1 MNRRDVVLALLALGA
16 APPELWAQPSAKM
29 PRIGY
34 LTVDNPEPVFGYFKD
49 GMRKLGYTVGGNMQI
64 EFRSAEG
71 KSERLAG
78 LAAELVGLKVD
89 VLVVALTPA
98 QLAAKKATSQIPI
111 VLAGSGDPVA
121 TGLIA
126 SLSRPGGNVT
136 GTAGTTGELGG
147 KLLELV
153 LDTLPT
159 AKRVAVLAN
168 AADPFA
174 KPFLAQIQAASG
186 KLKLEISPTMI
197 HSAGELDAAFPELVK
212 RRIDAV
218 IVQPSLPRR
227 AAAELAVKH
236 RVPAFAPNSVFTDEG
251 GLMSYSANQREVHE
265 GAAVYVDKIL
275 KGAKPGDL
283 PVQQPTRYELVVN
296 LKTAKA
302 VGLTIPKSLLRR
314 ADRVIE

>member
-1 MNRRDVVLALLALGA
+1 
-16 APPELWAQPSAKM
+16 M

-34 LTVDNPEPVFGYFKD
+34 LTADNPEPVFGYFKD
-49 GMRKLGYTVGGNMQI
+49 GLRKLGYTVGGNMQI

-111 VLAGSGDPVA
+111 VMAGSGDPVA

-126 SLSRPGGNVT
+126 SLSRPGGNIT

-153 LDTLPT
+153 LATLPS

-197 HSAGELDAAFPELVK
+197 HKSGELDAAFPELVK

-227 AAAELAVKH
+227 AAAELAIKH

-265 GAAVYVDKIL
+265 AAAVYVDKIL

-302 VGLTIPKSLLRR
+302 LGLTISKSVLQR